1 MSADRLARELVLRV
15 GEVTEVSGQKVVI
28 RVDRH
33 KNSSDLLFDGDVLR
47 NVSVDSYVEIRKG
60 FYRLI
65 GRVTGEKLD
74 EYIGRETGGAVQPT
88 DKN

>member
-1 MSADRLARELVLRV
+1 MAADKLARDVVLRV
-15 GEVTEVSGQKVVI
+15 GEVTEVAGQRVVI

-65 GRVTGEKLD
+65 GRVIGEKLD
-74 EYIGRETGGAVQPT
+74 EFVGRDPIGGRGAHR
-88 DKN
+88 